1 MSIPRETK
9 ATRFGYSDGLL
20 ELLKENKNVMVLDA
34 DLSKSTT
41 TNRIKD
47 AFPDHFV
54 NVGIAEQNMLGI
66 AAGLSLGGYVSYVS
80 TYGVF
85 VAGRAF
91 DQIRTTICYSKLN
104 VKIGGAH
111 GGISVGPDGATHQA
125 LEEISI
131 MRAIPEMKVIV
142 PCDVHQTKKAT
153 IAAFHI
159 PGPVY
164 IRFGREPIPIITEES
179 TPFEFGKAEVFKQ
192 GKDISLFACGVMVY
206 EALMAAEKLEKEG
219 ISANVVNFHTIKP
232 LDAEAVIRF
241 ASQTG
246 AVVTAEEHQLF
257 GGFGSAIAEVL
268 VQNHP
273 VPVEMVGI
281 EDTFG
286 ESGSPDQLMAAY
298 HLTSQDIYQ
307 KAKRVLTRKK

>member
-1 MSIPRETK
+1 MSMTKETK

-20 ELLKENKNVMVLDA
+20 ELLKENKNIMVLDA

-41 TNRIKD
+41 TNRVKD
-47 AFPDHFV
+47 AYPDHFV

-125 LEEISI
+125 LEEISM

-164 IRFGREPIPIITEES
+164 IRFGREPIPIITEEN

-192 GKDISLFACGVMVY
+192 GTDVSLFACGVMVY
-206 EALMAAEKLEKEG
+206 EALMAAEELEKEG
-219 ISANVVNFHTIKP
+219 ISVNVVNFHTIKP
-232 LDAEAVIRF
+232 LDTEAVIRF

-268 VQNHP
+268 VQHHP

-281 EDTFG
+281 EDSFG
-286 ESGSPDQLMAAY
+286 ESGSPDQLMTAY
-298 HLTSQDIYQ
+298 HLTGKDIYE

>member
-1 MSIPRETK
+1 MPISKETK

-20 ELLKENKNVMVLDA
+20 ELLKENNQIMVLDA

-41 TNRIKD
+41 TNRIKE
-47 AFPDHFV
+47 AYPDHFV

-125 LEEISI
+125 LEEISM
-131 MRAIPEMKVIV
+131 MRVIPEMKVIV

-153 IAAFHI
+153 IAAFRI

-164 IRFGREPIPIITEES
+164 IRFGREPVPIITEENTS
-179 TPFEFGKAEVFKQ
+179 FEFGKAEVFRH
-192 GKDISLFACGVMVY
+192 GSDVSLFACGVMVH
-206 EALMAAEKLEKEG
+206 EALVAAEELEKEG
-219 ISANVVNFHTIKP
+219 IQAAVVNFHTIKP
-232 LDAEAVIRF
+232 LDQEAVIRF
-241 ASQTG
+241 ATETG
-246 AVVTAEEHQLF
+246 AIVTAEEHQLF

-268 VQNHP
+268 VQHQP

-281 EDTFG
+281 HDSFG
-286 ESGSPDQLMAAY
+286 ESGSPDQLMNAY
-298 HLTSQDIYQ
+298 HLTSKDIYQ
-307 KAKRVLTRKK
+307 KAKQVLSRKR

>member
-1 MSIPRETK
+1 MSIARETK

-20 ELLKENKNVMVLDA
+20 ELLNSKKNIMVLDA

-41 TNRIKD
+41 TNRIKE
-47 AFPDHFV
+47 AYPEHFV

-66 AAGLSLGGYVSYVS
+66 AAGLSLGGFVSYVS

-125 LEEISI
+125 LEEIAM

-153 IAAFHI
+153 IASYSI

-164 IRFGREPIPIITEES
+164 IRFGREPVPIITEEN
-179 TPFEFGKAEVFKQ
+179 TPFEFGKAQCFRH
-192 GKDISLFACGVMVY
+192 GKDISLFACGVMVH
-206 EALMAAEKLEKEG
+206 ESLVAAEELEKEG
-219 ISANVVNFHTIKP
+219 ISATVVNFHTIKP
-232 LDAEAVIRF
+232 LDQEAIIRY
-241 ASQTG
+241 ASETG
-246 AVVTAEEHQLF
+246 AVVTSEEHQLF

-268 VQNHP
+268 VQHHP
-273 VPVEMVGI
+273 VPVEMIGI
-281 EDTFG
+281 EDSFG
-286 ESGSPDQLMAAY
+286 ESGSPDQLMEAY
-298 HLTSQDIYQ
+298 HLTSRDIYQ
-307 KAKRVLTRKK
+307 KAKMVLARKR